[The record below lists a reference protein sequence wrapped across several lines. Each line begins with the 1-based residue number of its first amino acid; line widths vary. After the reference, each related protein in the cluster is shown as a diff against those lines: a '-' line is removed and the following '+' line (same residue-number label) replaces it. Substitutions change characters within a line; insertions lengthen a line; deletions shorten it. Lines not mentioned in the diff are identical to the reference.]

1 MRYQG
6 IVLDVDGTVVREAAP
21 IAGAAEGLDAVDDAG
36 LRRVFCSNNPTE
48 RPEAYEARFAEAGFS
63 VAAEEVFTAGTI
75 TTDYLQT
82 EHSDDRVFLIGEAGL
97 RDQIVDAGLSLT
109 TDPRAA
115 DVVVG
120 SLSTEFGYETLCETI
135 IAMDDEPAFVGTD
148 PDTVIPQDGPDRPG
162 SGAII
167 HAMEGVID
175 RSVDVICGK
184 PSEYARETVL
194 DYLGVPAEDC
204 LVVGD
209 RLNTDIQL
217 GAAAGMTTVFV
228 TTGIMDRSAVTA
240 SSTTPDY
247 VIDSLAELDGVINGT
262 ADRYAE

>member
-1 MRYQG
+1 MSYQG
-6 IVLDVDGTVVREAAP
+6 IVLDVDGTVVRESAP

-36 LRRVFCSNNPTE
+36 LRRVFCSNNPIE
-48 RPEAYEARFAEAGFS
+48 RPAAYEARFADAGFTVS
-63 VAAEEVFTAGTI
+63 AEEVFTAGTI
-75 TTDYLQT
+75 TTDYLT
-82 EHSDDRVFLIGEAGL
+82 DEHADDQVFLIGEAGL
-97 RDQIVDAGLSLT
+97 RDQLAEAGLSLT

-120 SLSTEFGYETLCETI
+120 SLSREFGYETLCETI
-135 IAMDDEPAFVGTD
+135 IAMDDDPAFVGTD

-175 RSVDVICGK
+175 GSVDVVCGK
-184 PSEYARETVL
+184 PSAYARETVL

-217 GAAAGMTTVFV
+217 GVAAGMTTVLV
-228 TTGIMDRSAVTA
+228 TTGIMDRSAVAA
-240 SSTTPDY
+240 SSVTPDY
-247 VIDSLAELDGVINGT
+247 VIDSLAELAAIIDGT
-262 ADRYAE
+262 AEPYHA